1 MDIKFHDPG
10 RKIIFVITLSMLLQP
25 AIAVTNECPDDDLD
39 ADVVWVG
46 IGSTSLA
53 WSTAYGFE
61 ADDAVYI
68 IRASDFNQDL
78 SAALISIEKDGAVEK
93 KVLYLDTRPGDDWFN
108 WDAEIRVELTGITT
122 DAHETPSAHLDLYRG
137 EKPRLNIEIG
147 ATSETHYGTNVSSD
161 QYAPGKEKTIAIE
174 VKNTGGAWIEDVAVW
189 IDIGELKLVDQG
201 FEFHDQM
208 IYESL
213 GCMENGDAGSINFT
227 VAAPAWNG
235 VTSPYRINY
244 TISVSAEGI
253 DIQEMRYCTNE
264 SLTLSCTD
272 PQLLVTQSVCYD
284 EISMSRCNLISSNR
298 SLKEIAISMPEALIY
313 NVSEWSIV
321 EAGIRNIG
329 FYPLYDL
336 NITDPPIPDGFRV
349 AEVHEEG
356 SLTCVSKEHP
366 YHIRYK
372 LVPTKPGRHAVNATV
387 VRAEFYGTKHSWRS
401 DGATITV
408 HGPHIKLTKTITE
421 PGNGMHRVALNLR
434 NDGDR
439 AALVD
444 LTDTIPLYARYT
456 EGGMDEGT
464 GIPTGGDFD
473 LRIADDSYLL
483 MANDILLEPEQSI
496 GFSYHVQSDRELN
509 LSRAEAWFIARN
521 DYGGVVFSSIL
532 GLPVAVPDY
541 NVTSENLTSE
551 NVTSENV
558 TSGNR
563 SNQSEPLPP
572 KVSTPAFENMTGVL
586 PTNASGPKDEP
597 EGRNLFDLLVYAA
610 IGIVVLAAAFM
621 LWGRIARKQKGN
633 EEGVDDG
640 LSWAVSSIRKTGS
653 EYEITVTKNS
663 KKKTIKLNEKFYK
676 KLIKDKK
683 LTFGKQTI
691 FIPHK
696 KG

>member
-1 MDIKFHDPG
+1 VDIKFHDPG
-10 RKIIFVITLSMLLQP
+10 RKVIFVILLSMLLQP

-39 ADVVWVG
+39 TDVVWVSS
-46 IGSTSLA
+46 GSTSLA
-53 WSTAYGFE
+53 WSTSYGFE

-78 SAALISIEKDGAVEK
+78 SAALISIEKDEVVRK

-108 WDAEIRVELTGITT
+108 WDAEVRVELTNITIDT
-122 DAHETPSAHLDLYRG
+122 HETPSAHLDLYRG
-137 EKPRLNIEIG
+137 EKPRLDVEIG

-161 QYAPGKEKTIAIE
+161 QYAPGKEKTIFIE
-174 VKNTGGAWIEDVAVW
+174 VKNAGGAWIEDVAVW
-189 IDIGELKLVDQG
+189 VDIGELKLVDRG
-201 FEFHDQM
+201 FEFRDQM

-213 GCMENGDAGSINFT
+213 GCMEKDDTGSINVT

-253 DIQEMRYCTNE
+253 DIQGMRYCTNE

-284 EISMSRCNLISSNR
+284 EISMSRCNLISSNM

-321 EAGIRNIG
+321 EVGIYNIG

-336 NITDPPIPDGFRV
+336 NITDPPIPDGFKV

-356 SLTCVSKEHP
+356 SLTCVSKEQP
-366 YHIRYK
+366 YSVRYK
-372 LVPTKPGRHAVNATV
+372 LVPTKPGKQVVNATV
-387 VRAEFYGTKHSWRS
+387 VRADFYGTKHSWRS

-421 PGNGMHRVALNLR
+421 SGNGAYRVALNLR

-439 AALVD
+439 AALTD

-456 EGGMDEGT
+456 EGGVEEG
-464 GIPTGGDFD
+464 IDMPTGWDFD
-473 LRIADDSYLL
+473 LRMVDDSYLL
-483 MANDILLEPEQSI
+483 IANDILLEPEQSI

-509 LSRAEAWFIARN
+509 LSRAEAWFITRN

-551 NVTSENV
+551 NLTSENV

-563 SNQSEPLPP
+563 SNQPESLPP
-572 KVSTPAFENMTGVL
+572 KVSTPAFENGTGVL

-633 EEGVDDG
+633 EEGLDDG
-640 LSWAVSSIRKTGS
+640 LSWAVSSIRKAGS
-653 EYEITVTKNS
+653 EYEITVNKNS
-663 KKKTIKLNEKFYK
+663 KERTIKLNEKLYK

-683 LTFGKQTI
+683 LIFGKQTI